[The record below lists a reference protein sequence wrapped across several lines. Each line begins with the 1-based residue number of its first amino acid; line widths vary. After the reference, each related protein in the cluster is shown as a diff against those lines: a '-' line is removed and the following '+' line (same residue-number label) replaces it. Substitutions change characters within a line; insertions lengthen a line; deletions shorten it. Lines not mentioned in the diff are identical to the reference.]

1 MFETSWRRTAE
12 TLLLRSFEMS
22 SRRSIK
28 ILWRRSTETSWHRFT
43 KTSFKIY
50 LRYHWDVHRDVVT
63 MSLCHLVVEW
73 VLHLNEKPM
82 ANSNPPGSP
91 NNLSTIQT
99 APQQN
104 TINIDRTSEIPLVV
118 YKIKIMSSNVFL

>member
-1 MFETSWRRTAE
+1 
-12 TLLLRSFEMS
+12 
-22 SRRSIK
+22 
-28 ILWRRSTETSWHRFT
+28 
-43 KTSFKIY
+43 
-50 LRYHWDVHRDVVT
+50 

-104 TINIDRTSEIPLVV
+104 AINIDRTSEIPLVV